1 MKKTKVNFTF
11 QSHILP
17 DNINI
22 NDLKKAVKSTINFVL
37 FSESELICNVNLLF
51 CDDLT
56 IKGYNMKYLKHNY
69 ETDIITFKYDDESDI
84 TDSDIIISL
93 ETVKRNS
100 FTYKSGYL
108 IELFRVLIHGC
119 LHICGMDDNT
129 PGKRSLMRKKENYY
143 LKLTGLLK

>member
-11 QSHILP
+11 QSRILP
-17 DNINI
+17 DNIKS
-22 NDLKKAVKSTINFVL
+22 NDFKKAVNSIVNFVL
-37 FSESELICNVNLLF
+37 VSERKLLETVNLLF

-56 IKGYNMKYLKHNY
+56 IIEYNKKYLKHNY
-69 ETDIITFKYDDESDI
+69 ETDIITFKYDDESGI
-84 TDSDIIISL
+84 SESDIIISL

-108 IELFRVLIHGC
+108 IELIRVLIHGC

-129 PGKRSLMRKKENYY
+129 SKKRSIMRKKENYY